1 MYQSASNHRAIH
13 SLELAKTNQVRVV
26 SMRLRDCLDDERRR
40 HNLAN
45 AGSLLIH
52 AIRLVNPAGVRSSKD
67 SRICSSSDMVMTHAV
82 NITTTCS
89 SIMSAV
95 RDRVPILVPSR
106 KACNCV
112 RQALMSET
120 SCRTPSASFGAS
132 FVPRM
137 KLVKIVLTVA
147 VAPSRPTTA
156 AATERGSIRSESVRM
171 SPLSSYLLAGDPYHP
186 SA

>member
-1 MYQSASNHRAIH
+1 
-13 SLELAKTNQVRVV
+13 
-26 SMRLRDCLDDERRR
+26 MRLRDCLDEERRR
-40 HNLAN
+40 RKLAN

-52 AIRLVNPAGVRSSKD
+52 AIRLVKPFGVRSFKD
-67 SRICSSSDMVMTHAV
+67 SRICSSSDIVMTHAV

-89 SIMSAV
+89 SIISAV
-95 RDRVPILVPSR
+95 RDRVPIFVPSR

-112 RQALMSET
+112 RQALMSDT
-120 SCRTPSASFGAS
+120 SCRTPFASFGAS

-156 AATERGSIRSESVRM
+156 AATERGSMNSESVRV
-171 SPLSSYLLAGDPYHP
+171 SSLASLLEIHILFQRGSRTTQWSREVAP
-186 SA
+186 S